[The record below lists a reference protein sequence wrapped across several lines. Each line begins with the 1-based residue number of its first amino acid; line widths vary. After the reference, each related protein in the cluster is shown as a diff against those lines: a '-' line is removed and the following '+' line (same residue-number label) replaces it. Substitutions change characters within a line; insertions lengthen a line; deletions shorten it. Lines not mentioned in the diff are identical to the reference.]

1 MLTSG
6 LVFRHMPQN
15 NIFPPNWRSWKSHKI
30 QVVKKGSKKKG
41 YMSFWKNKTWKILEA
56 VLTHIIKENKVLQG
70 WRLWCIKL
78 WRERHSVQ
86 IITALWWLSGDTP
99 AIQLSLLLVSNPLS
113 IIPGSNP
120 NKNSLFHKLDVG
132 AMLTLF
138 CSRSFSAVKDMCCF
152 SPEKVFYVTVG
163 TELGHKRPQ
172 KGQGGSDS
180 RS

>member
-1 MLTSG
+1 M
-6 LVFRHMPQN
+6 N
-15 NIFPPNWRSWKSHKI
+15 
-30 QVVKKGSKKKG
+30 
-41 YMSFWKNKTWKILEA
+41 
-56 VLTHIIKENKVLQG
+56 
-70 WRLWCIKL
+70 IKL
-78 WRERHSVQ
+78 HQTVEGKTFSADHHRTMVTFWRY
-86 IITALWWLSGDTP
+86 T

-152 SPEKVFYVTVG
+152 SPGKVFYVTVG

>member
-30 QVVKKGSKKKG
+30 QVVKKGSKKRLHV
-41 YMSFWKNKTWKILEA
+41 FLEKQNLEDSWG
-56 VLTHIIKENKVLQG
+56 VLTHIIKGNKVLQG
-70 WRLWCIKL
+70 WRHWCIKL